1 MVFSDTTNKNGIVQ
15 YTEDLCKLG
24 DGGITGDT
32 TLFKKITAYI
42 NQAYKNV
49 AIALLRVDRRW
60 KWDDS
65 NYTDF
70 PIASIDIVSGQ
81 RDYTLP
87 ASTSGGNNST
97 LWRVNKVEILTGG
110 QYQKIDLME
119 PDEEEVTTSATP
131 SKYNLISG
139 SIRFKELPSANITS
153 GLRITFQRSLTE
165 FTTASTTTQPGFMD
179 AYHDLLAYSA
189 ASDYLM
195 PFDTN
200 LATVYSNKYEA
211 RLKLLQKDYSI
222 RNDDV
227 TRRLSARNEN
237 TR

>member
-24 DGGITGDT
+24 DAGITGDT
-32 TLFKKITAYI
+32 TLFKKITGYI

-49 AIALLRVDRRW
+49 SIALLRVDRRW
-60 KWDDS
+60 KWDDI

-70 PIASIDIVSGQ
+70 PIASIDVVSGQ

-97 LWRVNKVEILTGG
+97 LWRVNKVEFLSNGT
-110 QYQKIDLME
+110 YQQLDLMDI
-119 PDEEEVTTSATP
+119 DEKEEALSRIPT
-131 SKYNLISG
+131 KYSLIGG
-139 SIRFKELPSANITS
+139 SLRFKELPPSNVTS
-153 GLRITFQRSLTE
+153 GLRITFQRSGIP
-165 FTTASTTTQPGFMD
+165 FTAASTTEQPGFID

-189 ASDYLM
+189 SSDYLM
-195 PFDTN
+195 PLDAN
-200 LATVYSNKYEA
+200 LATIYSNKYEA
-211 RLKLLQKDYSI
+211 RLKLLLKDYSLK
-222 RNDDV
+222 NDDV
-227 TRRLSARNEN
+227 VRRLSVRNEN